1 VPLAALPSPERPK
14 KLKNTFSMKIRTIL
28 VTAAVVLAG
37 ISAVAY
43 ANRLYLMAYSLG
55 WYADIMHPRDAN
67 RAVPWV
73 VGPAQADKPLAQR
86 PPNIIVI
93 LADDLGFND
102 VTTYGGGK
110 AAQGVPTPNID
121 AIARDGVRFD
131 QGYAAAAVC
140 TVSRAALMT
149 GRYPWR
155 FGVEFTPLPGAMVR
169 VAGELYADPTRL
181 HPVIIDQ
188 QKAAVAK
195 SFNDLGMP
203 PSEQTLA
210 ELLKTR
216 GYHNM
221 HIGKWHL
228 GSTPEM
234 RPNNQGF
241 DESLFME
248 SGLYLP
254 EKDARVVNAKQDF
267 DPIDKFLWPNMRFGV
282 SYNGGKWFEP
292 AKYLTDYFTDEA
304 VTAIK
309 RNKNQPFFLYL
320 AHWGVH
326 TPLQASK
333 ADYDALPNIPDHRR
347 RVYAAMVKS
356 IDRSV
361 GRVLQTLRE
370 EGLDDNTIVIF
381 TSDNGA
387 PGYIGLPE
395 VNQPYRGW
403 KLTHFEGGVR
413 VPYVAKWPAHI
424 QAGTQY
430 KQPMSHIDILPTVVA
445 AAGGSMPADR
455 VIDGVNL
462 LPFLG
467 RSAVQ
472 QPQRPLFWRDG
483 PSRMVLDGGWKLIVS
498 ERPEKDWLFNLRD
511 DPTEK
516 RNLAATQPQKL
527 AQLKAVLQAHHASMP
542 PPLWPSLI
550 ALPVAIDKT
559 LDQKQTPKDEYT
571 YWYN

>member
-1 VPLAALPSPERPK
+1 MR
-14 KLKNTFSMKIRTIL
+14 MKIREALI
-28 VTAAVVLAG
+28 TATVVLAG
-37 ISAVAY
+37 IAAVAY
-43 ANRLYLMAYSLG
+43 GNRLYLMEYSLG
-55 WYADIMHPRDAN
+55 WYTDIMHPRGAN
-67 RAVPWV
+67 RQVPWMA
-73 VGPAQADKPLAQR
+73 GPAQADNPVAQR

-102 VTTYGGGK
+102 VTTYGGGYG
-110 AAQGVPTPNID
+110 QRGVPTPNID
-121 AIARDGVRFD
+121 SIARDGVRFD
-131 QGYAAAAVC
+131 QGYAGAAVC

-155 FGVEFTPLPGAMVR
+155 FGVEFTPTPGAMAR
-169 VAGELYADPTRL
+169 VAGELYADTNSPY
-181 HPVIIDQ
+181 PVVINK
-188 QKAAVAK
+188 QKADEAK

-203 PSEQTLA
+203 ASEQTVA
-210 ELLKTR
+210 ELLKAR
-216 GYHNM
+216 AYHTI

-254 EKDARVVNAKQDF
+254 ENDANVVNSKQAF

-387 PGYIGLPE
+387 PGYIGIPE

-403 KLTHFEGGVR
+403 KLTQFEGGVH
-413 VPYVAKWPAHI
+413 VPYVAKWPGHI
-424 QAGTQY
+424 RAGTQY
-430 KQPMSHIDILPTVVA
+430 KQPVSNIDILPTVVA
-445 AAGGSMPADR
+445 AAGGSLPTDR

-467 RSAVQ
+467 KNATQ
-472 QPQRPLFWRDG
+472 QPQRSLFWRDG
-483 PSRMVLDGGWKLIVS
+483 PYRTVQDGGWKLIVS
-498 ERPEKDWLFNLRD
+498 ERPKKDWLFNLTD

-516 RNLAATQPQKL
+516 LNLAATQPQKL
-527 AQLKAVLQAHHASMP
+527 AQLKAVLQAHHANMP
-542 PPLWPSLI
+542 APLWSSFI
-550 ALPVAIDKT
+550 ELPVAIDKT
-559 LDQKQTPKDEYT
+559 LDQKQTPSDEYT

>member
-1 VPLAALPSPERPK
+1 
-14 KLKNTFSMKIRTIL
+14 MKIRTALI
-28 VTAAVVLAG
+28 TTAVVVAG
-37 ISAVAY
+37 LTALAY
-43 ANRLYLMAYSLG
+43 ANRIYLLQYSLG
-55 WYADIMHPRDAN
+55 WYTDIMHPRDAN
-67 RAVPWV
+67 HPVPWAT
-73 VGPAQADKPLAQR
+73 GPATADKPVEQR

-93 LADDLGFND
+93 LADDMGFND
-102 VTTYGGGK
+102 VTTYGGGY
-110 AAQGVPTPNID
+110 AQQGVPTPNID
-121 AIARDGVRFD
+121 SIARDGVRFD
-131 QGYAAAAVC
+131 QGYAGAAVC

-155 FGVEFTPLPGAMVR
+155 FGVEFTPTPGAMAR
-169 VAGELYADPTRL
+169 VAGELYFNPNSPHQAIVD
-181 HPVIIDQ
+181 D
-188 QKAAVAK
+188 QKARAAK
-195 SFNDLGMP
+195 NFNDLGMP
-203 PSEQTLA
+203 ASEQTVA
-210 ELLKTR
+210 ELLKAR
-216 GYHNM
+216 GYHNI

-254 EKDARVVNAKQDF
+254 EKDANVVNAKQDF

-292 AKYLTDYFTDEA
+292 SKYLTDYFTDEA

-309 RNKNQPFFLYL
+309 RNRNQPFFMYL

-356 IDRSV
+356 VDRSV
-361 GRVLQTLRE
+361 GRVLQTLRD

-387 PGYIGLPE
+387 PGYIGIPD
-395 VNQPYRGW
+395 VNKPYRGW
-403 KLTHFEGGVR
+403 KLTQFEGGVR
-413 VPYVAKWPAHI
+413 VPYVAKWPGHI
-424 QAGTQY
+424 PAGTRYQ
-430 KQPMSHIDILPTVVA
+430 QPVSNIDILPTVVA
-445 AAGGSMPADR
+445 AAGGSLPTDR

-467 RSAVQ
+467 RNAAP

-483 PSRMVLDGGWKLIVS
+483 PYRTVQDKGWKLIVS
-498 ERPEKDWLFNLRD
+498 EKPKKDWLFDLSK

-516 RNLAATQPQKL
+516 TNLAATQPQKL
-527 AQLKAVLQAHHASMP
+527 AELKAELQAHHAKMP
-542 PPLWPSLI
+542 PPLWPSFI
-550 ALPVAIDKT
+550 EMPIAIDKT
-559 LDQKQTPKDEYT
+559 LDQKQTPEDEYT